1 MAQPI
6 LIVAISIAMISVSGC
21 IGTQDS
27 IKGGCENES
36 MPLLIKTSFGNMPS
50 PNPAPRI
57 LYAVWQD
64 GEIWKIEYTV
74 DWSSEQWTES
84 TITGSRALDL
94 SLYEVCGV
102 FSVFGY
108 YPKPGEVKKPDSSYD
123 SLKVDLKIKSVTT
136 LNLAGADVQELTE
149 AVEEKLFNLPAN
161 ASKPNCA
168 DGGTIH
174 FWGQVGGRTHSS
186 KASCDWTDEFQE
198 FRELFGGILGNAT

>member
-1 MAQPI
+1 VTAHCFRYFCTAQ
-6 LIVAISIAMISVSGC
+6 LLDN
-21 IGTQDS
+21 GTSKD
-27 IKGGCENES
+27 KVGEYHGDVRRRAN
-36 MPLLIKTSFGNMPS
+36 
-50 PNPAPRI
+50 
-57 LYAVWQD
+57 YAAF
-64 GEIWKIEYTV
+64 
-74 DWSSEQWTES
+74 EQEHQS
-84 TITGSRALDL
+84 A
-94 SLYEVCGV
+94 
-102 FSVFGY
+102 FGY